1 MNRDYKSFFGG
12 SAAALGGVV
21 VIGGCNYLTRRIL
34 AGSLSLDHYGFFY
47 GMFSFVVFCGFR
59 RPARD
64 YGGDGLPPAAGDGG
78 K

>member
-34 AGSLSLDHYGFFY
+34 AGSLSLDHYCLLY
-47 GMFSFVVFCGFR
+47 TS
-59 RPARD
+59 
-64 YGGDGLPPAAGDGG
+64 
-78 K
+78 

>member
-34 AGSLSLDHYGFFY
+34 AGSLSLDHYGR
-47 GMFSFVVFCGFR
+47 FCGFR